1 MKEIV
6 FVRHGKVVGLEEKRI
21 YGNTDIALNQ
31 EGIEK
36 TLRAGLVLCDEQ
48 FDRIYC
54 SPLMRAKNSL
64 ENIRIAGVNWP
75 ETIFDDRLKELNFG
89 DVEMKTHQEVSE
101 QLPETFRSMNMD
113 YLSTVFPNGESILH
127 LYARVS
133 NFLHECVLSQPNAR
147 VLIVAHSG
155 VIRSALCSLLKMGAS
170 HYWDFYVDFGGIVR
184 VTVEGDHNHAM
195 IQALNENK

>member
-21 YGNTDIALNQ
+21 YGDTDIALNQ

-48 FDRIYC
+48 FDCVYC
-54 SPLMRAKNSL
+54 SPLTRAKNSL
-64 ENIRIAGVNWP
+64 ENLRAAGVNWP
-75 ETIFDDRLKELNFG
+75 DTIFDERIKELNFG
-89 DVEMKTHQEVSE
+89 DVEMKTYEEVSE
-101 QLPETFRSMNMD
+101 QLPETFRSMNVD

-133 NFLHECVLSQPNAR
+133 NFLYEQVLSQPYER

-155 VIRSALCSLLKMGAS
+155 VIRTALCSLLKMGPG
-170 HYWDFYVDFGGIVR
+170 HYWDFFVDFGGIVR
-184 VTVEGDHNHAM
+184 VGVEGDNNHGM
-195 IQALNENK
+195 LQALNENK